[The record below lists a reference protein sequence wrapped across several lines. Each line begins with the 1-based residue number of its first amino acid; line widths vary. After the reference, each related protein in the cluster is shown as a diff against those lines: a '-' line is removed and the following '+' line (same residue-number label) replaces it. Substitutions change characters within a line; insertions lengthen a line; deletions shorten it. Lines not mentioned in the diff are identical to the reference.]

1 MVNFVIESALKLIR
15 LDTLDISMAQIC
27 VLCSME
33 IGNTTLIF
41 KKSDLTINSLIV
53 PNQMTEKDVVCVNCF
68 NQMLKNPKTNTNRA
82 RINILVNILEKE
94 MDKNE
99 VNIDSVLEKMDTEMN
114 KWSLS
119 ESVKTAYLVG
129 VMDII
134 EVAIH
139 DESNKRS
146 AINQIRKM
154 LSLNFDVK
162 SGSKDLD

>member
-1 MVNFVIESALKLIR
+1 
-15 LDTLDISMAQIC
+15 MAQAC
-27 VLCSME
+27 VLCSIE
-33 IGNTTLIF
+33 IGNTSLVF

-53 PNQMTEKDVVCVNCF
+53 PNQMTEENVVCVNCF
-68 NQMLKNPKTNTNRA
+68 NKLIKNPKTNTNIA
-82 RINILVNILEKE
+82 RINILVNVLEKE
-94 MDKNE
+94 MDENE
-99 VNIDSVLEKMDTEMN
+99 FNIDSVLEKMDTEMN

-139 DESNKRS
+139 DESNKQS

-154 LSLNFDVK
+154 LSLDFDVK
-162 SGSKDLD
+162 PSSENLD

>member
-1 MVNFVIESALKLIR
+1 
-15 LDTLDISMAQIC
+15 MAQAC

-33 IGNTTLIF
+33 IGNTSLVF

-68 NQMLKNPKTNTNRA
+68 NQMLKNPKTNTNKA
-82 RINILVNILEKE
+82 RIDTLVNILEKE
-94 MDKNE
+94 IGQNE
-99 VNIDSVLEKMDTEMN
+99 VNIDVIFEKLDTEMD

-119 ESVKTAYLVG
+119 EPVKTAYLVE

-134 EVAIH
+134 EIAIH
-139 DESNKRS
+139 DESNKLS

-162 SGSKDLD
+162 SNS

>member
-1 MVNFVIESALKLIR
+1 
-15 LDTLDISMAQIC
+15 MAQAC
-27 VLCSME
+27 VLCSIE
-33 IGNTTLIF
+33 IGNTLLVF

-53 PNQMTEKDVVCVNCF
+53 PNEMTEKDVVCVNCF
-68 NQMLKNPKTNTNRA
+68 NKLIKNPKTNTNRA

-94 MDKNE
+94 MDENE
-99 VNIDSVLEKMDTEMN
+99 FNIDSVLEKMDNEMN

-139 DESNKRS
+139 DESNKQS

-162 SGSKDLD
+162 PRSENLD

>member
-1 MVNFVIESALKLIR
+1 
-15 LDTLDISMAQIC
+15 MAQAC

-33 IGNTTLIF
+33 IGNTSLVF

-68 NQMLKNPKTNTNRA
+68 NEIIKNPKTNTNRA

-94 MDKNE
+94 MDENE
-99 VNIDSVLEKMDTEMN
+99 FNIDSILEKMDIEMN

-139 DESNKRS
+139 DESNKLS

-162 SGSKDLD
+162 PRSENLD